1 MANLYIIGG
10 ANGSGKTT
18 VAKEILPYYLTVYEY
33 VNADEIAKGL
43 SPFRPENVAIQA
55 GKLMLKRLAYLVKN
69 NIDFAFESTLSG
81 LNYVKFL
88 EKCRR
93 QNYQINLIYFWL
105 ENPQLAIQRVQQR
118 VKSGG
123 HNIPENIII
132 RRYYRGQ
139 KNLSKFYLPLSDTWI
154 IYNNSQLPTT
164 LVAEKTLSEP
174 RIVYDERVYSQIMG
188 ENHE

>member
-55 GKLMLKRLAYLVKN
+55 GKLMLKRLDYLVKN

-88 EKCRR
+88 EECRD

-105 ENPQLAIQRVQQR
+105 ESPQIAIQRVEQR

-132 RRYYRGQ
+132 RRYYRGL
-139 KNLSKFYLPLSDTWI
+139 KNLKQFYLPLSDSWI
-154 IYNNSQLPTT
+154 IYNNSKLPTI
-164 LVAEKTLSEP
+164 LVAEKTRSEP
-174 RIVYDERVYSQIMG
+174 LIVYDERVYAQIM
-188 ENHE
+188 EKYYE

>member
-33 VNADEIAKGL
+33 VNADEIAQGL

-81 LNYVKFL
+81 LNYLKFI

>member
-174 RIVYDERVYSQIMG
+174 SIVYDERVYSQIMG